1 MDFQFSEK
9 EEKLRKE
16 IREFVK
22 QELPPGYSGGTLEE
36 EHSDEDWEFAMSISK
51 KLAKKGW
58 LTMSWPKEYGG
69 MGASHFEQ
77 LVFAEEVGYW
87 GIPGTT
93 MGISGVAWVG
103 PSLMMFGTEEQRKK
117 YMPPIA
123 EGELDGIWC
132 TGYSEPDAGS
142 DFANIRTRA
151 DKKGDEYVINGQKVW
166 TSCAHRAR
174 WCWLAV
180 KTDPDAKKKHHG
192 ISIVIVDM
200 KSEGIT
206 VRPILNYVGYHIFNE
221 VFFDDVRIPAENLV
235 GEENK
240 GWYQLMQS
248 LMYERGSV
256 ATGAYGTNKRIMDE
270 IVTYAKETG
279 LIKKPEIRQRLAD
292 VAVEIESLK
301 LLAYETIWKMTQGV
315 IPIYEPSRDKAFND
329 ILLEKLSI
337 VGTEILG
344 AHSQLHPMEKD
355 SKWST
360 LKARVQR
367 MYWMFPGISIAAG
380 TTDTQRNIVGQFG
393 LQLPRSY

>member
-256 ATGAYGTNKRIMDE
+256 AIGAYGTNKRVMDE
-270 IVTYAKETG
+270 IVAYAKETG

>member
-1 MDFQFSEK
+1 MDFQFGEK

-36 EHSDEDWEFAMSISK
+36 EHSDEDWEFAMAISK

-123 EGELDGIWC
+123 EGEPDGIWC

-151 DKKGDEYVINGQKVW
+151 DRKGDEYVINGQKVW

-200 KSEGIT
+200 KSKGIT

-240 GWYQLMQS
+240 GWYQLMHS

-256 ATGAYGTNKRIMDE
+256 ATGAYGANKRIMDE
-270 IVTYAKETG
+270 IVTYAKENG

-315 IPIYEPSRDKAFND
+315 VPIYEPSRDKAFND
-329 ILLEKLSI
+329 TLLEKVSI
-337 VGTEILG
+337 VGMEILG

-355 SKWST
+355 SRWSAM
-360 LKARVQR
+360 KARVQR